1 MQDLQLIGVHE
12 DGEHLLLS
20 GAEGARFR
28 MPVDEPLRAAI
39 RHDRPRLGRLPIDP
53 DGGLRPR
60 DVQALIRAGASTEEA
75 AERAGWTVEKVQ
87 RYEGPILAEREHV
100 ATLARSARLRA
111 RNGASSGGSSATL
124 SARVAERLKGRGVDP
139 REVIWDSW
147 RADDG
152 PWTVVLTFAAGGRQ
166 RQAAWSFGLADR
178 AVSAVDDEARWLSEE
193 QDLVPGPIPAPHLAS
208 ASLRVTTVYDLEAE
222 GGLPAGAASE
232 HHDDPID
239 LMTAMRERTTARSRR
254 RPGVRRGPLTTP
266 TNVPGA
272 GDHAPD
278 EALPLDDLAYD
289 PETMPPPPG
298 AHADPDPLG
307 VDGQPYDDAAG
318 YLIELPEE
326 QVGRIAPEAARATK
340 PAAKQS
346 RHRAARKGGRP
357 TVPAWDEI
365 MFGSRPGADRSSS

>member
-39 RHDRPRLGRLPIDP
+39 RHDRPRLGRQPIDP

-60 DVQALIRAGASTEEA
+60 DVQALIRAGASAEET
-75 AERAGWTVEKVQ
+75 AERAGWSVEKVH

-100 ATLARSARLRA
+100 AGLARNARLRA
-111 RNGASSGGSSATL
+111 RNGASSGGSAATL
-124 SARVAERLKGRGVDP
+124 STRVAERLKGRGVDP

-152 PWTVVLTFAAGGRQ
+152 PWTIVLTFAAGGRQ
-166 RQAAWSFGLADR
+166 RQAAWSFDLADR

-193 QDLVPGPIPAPHLAS
+193 QDIAPGPIPAPHLAS

-222 GGLPAGAASE
+222 GGLPAGAAAD

-254 RPGVRRGPLTTP
+254 RPGVRRGPLTIP

-278 EALPLDDLAYD
+278 ETLPLDDLAYD

-298 AHADPDPLG
+298 AHTDPDPLG
-307 VDGQPYDDAAG
+307 VDGQPYDEAVG
-318 YLIELPEE
+318 YLVELPDE
-326 QVGRIAPEAARATK
+326 QVKRSATETARATA
-340 PAAKQS
+340 PTAKQS

-365 MFGSRPGADRSSS
+365 MFGSRPGSDRSSS

>member
-39 RHDRPRLGRLPIDP
+39 RHDRPRLGQQRIEV

-60 DVQALIRAGASTEEA
+60 DVQALIRAGASTEET
-75 AERAGWTVEKVQ
+75 AERAGWSVEKVH

-100 ATLARSARLRA
+100 AGLARTARLRA
-111 RNGASSGGSSATL
+111 RNGASNGGSAPTL

-139 REVIWDSW
+139 KGASWDSW
-147 RADDG
+147 RAEDG
-152 PWTVVLTFAAGGRQ
+152 PWTIVLTFAAGGRQ
-166 RQAAWSFGLADR
+166 RQASWSFDLADR

-193 QDLVPGPIPAPHLAS
+193 EQLAVGPIPAPHLAS
-208 ASLRVTTVYDLEAE
+208 ASVRATKVYDLEAE
-222 GGLPAGAASE
+222 GGLRASAPAD
-232 HHDDPID
+232 HHDEPID

-254 RPGVRRGPLTTP
+254 RPGGRRGSPRTP

-289 PETMPPPPG
+289 PDTMPPPPA

-307 VDGQPYDDAAG
+307 VDGRPEPDAAA
-318 YLIELPEE
+318 YLIELPDE
-326 QVGRIAPEAARATK
+326 QVEPKTSGTAPATK
-340 PAAKQS
+340 PVTKPA

-357 TVPAWDEI
+357 RVPAWDEI
-365 MFGSRPGADRSSS
+365 MFGSKPETSRIRP

>member
-1 MQDLQLIGVHE
+1 MAMQDLQLIGVHE

-39 RHDRPRLGRLPIDP
+39 RHDRPRLGRLPIDA

-60 DVQALIRAGASTEEA
+60 DVQALIRAGASAEEA
-75 AERAGWTVEKVQ
+75 AERAGWSVEKVH

-100 ATLARSARLRA
+100 AGLARSARLRA
-111 RNGASSGGSSATL
+111 RNGASSGGSAPTL

-166 RQAAWSFGLADR
+166 RQAAWRFDLADR
-178 AVSAVDDEARWLSEE
+178 A
-193 QDLVPGPIPAPHLAS
+193 
-208 ASLRVTTVYDLEAE
+208 VYDLEAE
-222 GGLPAGAASE
+222 GGLLPGAPAD

-254 RPGVRRGPLTTP
+254 RPGVRRGSLTTP

-326 QVGRIAPEAARATK
+326 QVGRIATETARATK

-365 MFGSRPGADRSSS
+365 MFGSRPGGNRSSS